1 MPPFVILVL
10 LFRIRSETVDYVW
23 FRIYKIFNK

>member
-1 MPPFVILVL
+1 MVL

-23 FRIYKIFNK
+23 FRIYKFFYKNYYY